1 MKKIIGCI
9 GLLVVLSC
17 IILAVG
23 RQFYSDLY
31 EESSRHSP
39 NNRFTATVSYAT
51 YGGAAGGVQAYVQIQ
66 DTHTKEATILYSA
79 KALQNVQ
86 LQWENEQHLT
96 ITNENST
103 SNATMTLDVLN
114 DSPFENVHMLCK
126 YFCKRPT
133 S

>member
-1 MKKIIGCI
+1 MKKIIVCI

-17 IILAVG
+17 IILVVG

-66 DTHTKEATILYSA
+66 DTHTKKTKILYSA

-96 ITNENST
+96 IMNENST

-114 DSPFENVHMLCK
+114 DSPFENVHILCK